1 MQPDRRTFLQL
12 LAAAAAASGCGE
24 STPTSADA
32 ATDLGRDAATDLG
45 RDAANGTGDAPEV
58 LDAGAEG
65 PDALV
70 FDDSGPREDV
80 AVEPVP
86 GDTGGLFNCGVA
98 SGDPLPT
105 AVILWT
111 RAAPPPAE
119 QTPGLSLMVAWEVA
133 TDVAFTR
140 IVANGASTTNLARD
154 WTVKVDAT
162 GLTAGTTYYYRF
174 RAQSQTSPVGR
185 TRTAPVGATAR
196 LRFAVVSCSNRA
208 FGWFHSYR
216 KIARRADLDAVI
228 HLGDYIYEYGDGE
241 YGGARRLDPPTEI
254 RSLDDYRRRY
264 RCYRRDPDLRALHQQ
279 HAMIAVWDDHEFA
292 DNARQNGSPKHT
304 TMTEGEWR
312 VRRQAAEQAYAEYM
326 PIRDQ
331 MDGRI
336 FRTLRYGD
344 LMDLVMLDTRIWGR
358 AEQGTWGTPVLDQAD
373 RQLLGMDQEMFVRE
387 QLTRSTARW
396 RVIGQQVMMS
406 TPPTV
411 LPNSDGWEGYR
422 WARERF
428 FSILRDMTVRD
439 VVVLTGDIHSSW
451 AIDLTDAPRD
461 PARFNP
467 ETGVGT
473 LGVEFI
479 TPAVTSPGFPSVVT
493 NAAQRSLA
501 TERHI
506 KWANLSQRGYTILDV
521 TPERVQCAWYLFE
534 RVDTPRDL
542 NESLAAVFSSR
553 FGEKRLRADAVAVAR
568 TDAPALAPFE
578 TT

>member
-12 LAAAAAASGCGE
+12 LAAAASASGCGE
-24 STPTSADA
+24 SNPTSADA
-32 ATDLGRDAATDLG
+32 AADLGRDAS
-45 RDAANGTGDAPEV
+45 NGTGDAPAV
-58 LDAGAEG
+58 MDAGADAGAEG

-80 AVEPVP
+80 PVEGVP
-86 GDTGGLFNCGVA
+86 NDPGGVFIHGVA

-111 RAAPPPAE
+111 RATPSRTAPPME
-119 QTPGLSLMVAWEVA
+119 VMVQWEAA
-133 TDVAFTR
+133 TDLAFTR
-140 IVANGASTTNLARD
+140 IVAMGAATTTAARD

-174 RAQSQTSPVGR
+174 RALGETSPVGR
-185 TRTAPVGATAR
+185 TRTAPMGATPR
-196 LRFAVVSCSNRA
+196 LRFAVVSCSNRS

-216 KIARRADLDAVI
+216 KLARRADLDAVI

-264 RCYRRDPDLRALHQQ
+264 KCYRRDPDLRAVHQQ
-279 HAMIAVWDDHEFA
+279 HPMIAVWDDHEFA
-292 DNARQNGSPKHT
+292 DNTWQNGSPKHMP
-304 TMTEGEWR
+304 MTEGEWR
-312 VRRQAAEQAYAEYM
+312 ERRRAAEQAYAEYM

-344 LMDLVMLDTRIWGR
+344 LMDLVMLDTRLWGR
-358 AEQGTWGTPVLDQAD
+358 AEQGTWGTPLLDQEN
-373 RQLLGMDQEMFVRE
+373 RQFLGMEQEMFVRE
-387 QLTRSTARW
+387 QLTTSAARW
-396 RVIGQQVMMS
+396 RVLGQQVMMS

-428 FSILRDMTVRD
+428 FTILRQMTVRD

-479 TPAVTSPGFPSVVT
+479 TPAVTSPGFPTVVA
-493 NAAQRSLA
+493 NAALRSIA

-506 KWANLSQRGYTILDV
+506 KWANLSQRGYTILDI
-521 TPERVQCAWYLFE
+521 TPERVQCAWFLFE

-542 NESLAAVFSSR
+542 NESLAAVWSSR
-553 FGEKRLRADAVAVAR
+553 FGEKRLRPDAVAVAR
-568 TDAPALAPFE
+568 PDAPALAPFE
-578 TT
+578 TA